1 MRDDIRVTLLY
12 KVYCSAQ
19 VSEVFLFFS
28 VFSTGGN
35 DQMKVD
41 NFAAAVEFYSKAI
54 AINPQNAV
62 YYCNRLVSISSA
74 SLNICCS
81 FYFKNSKIV
90 FDERE
95 TLFMCFHFFCHFRY
109 FYILCYI
116 KPLSLVP

>member
-1 MRDDIRVTLLY
+1 
-12 KVYCSAQ
+12 
-19 VSEVFLFFS
+19 
-28 VFSTGGN
+28 
-35 DQMKVD
+35 MKVD

-62 YYCNRLVSISSA
+62 YYCNRSVSISSA

-90 FDERE
+90 FDDEPE
-95 TLFMCFHFFCHFRY
+95 TKEQTLFMCLHLFCHFGY

-116 KPLSLVP
+116 KPLSLVL